1 MTNIHTLDSLNNSNS
16 GSNITTRCATQ
27 DCINDG
33 TQLLPV
39 LKLRASNNEI
49 NNVISALD
57 RSVEENYNYFLSH
70 GSSSISESFPSLY
83 PPVKEDEVI
92 VRSLFDIIKN
102 IYNNI
107 INSGVD
113 IDENNINTLSNLIRN
128 DPSSDNLNDEI
139 KEVLN
144 NIVNDLNTSI
154 TTNNLKP
161 LGQFGDI
168 TLNELILKGQN
179 LVALRVFFN

>member
-16 GSNITTRCATQ
+16 GSNITTPGATL

-83 PPVKEDEVI
+83 PQVAPGEDEVI
-92 VRSLFDIIKN
+92 VKSLFDIIKN

-128 DPSSDNLNDEI
+128 DP
-139 KEVLN
+139 
-144 NIVNDLNTSI
+144 
-154 TTNNLKP
+154 
-161 LGQFGDI
+161 
-168 TLNELILKGQN
+168 
-179 LVALRVFFN
+179 